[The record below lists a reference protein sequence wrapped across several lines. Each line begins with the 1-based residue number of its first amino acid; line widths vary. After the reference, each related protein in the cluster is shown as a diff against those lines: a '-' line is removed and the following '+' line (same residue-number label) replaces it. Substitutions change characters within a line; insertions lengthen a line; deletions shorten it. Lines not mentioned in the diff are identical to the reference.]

1 MDNFRK
7 KVECRFKLYTM
18 VCLFSLALYFILT
31 FRTKGASDFAQGV
44 ALGVFVGM
52 EFVAVYN
59 LARTY
64 AALHNEEKLKEMY
77 IKETDERNIAIGKE
91 TSQKGLTI
99 STMGTS
105 IAAIVASFFDEKIC
119 FSLVSILLFSALVT
133 IIVNAYYKRKM

>member
-7 KVECRFKLYTM
+7 KVEWRFKLYTTL
-18 VCLFSLALYFILT
+18 CLCGLALYFMLT
-31 FRTKGASDFAQGV
+31 FLTKNASDFAQGISI
-44 ALGVFVGM
+44 GVFVGM
-52 EFVAVYN
+52 EVVAIYN

-77 IKETDERNIAIGKE
+77 IKETDERNIAIQKE

-105 IAAIVASFFDEKIC
+105 IAAIVAGFFDEKIC
-119 FSLVSILLFSALVT
+119 FSLVAVLLFSALMT
-133 IIVNAYYKRKM
+133 IIVNAYYNRKM